1 MLSKIKSLIVLFA
14 GISLMSIGIAL
25 AKLAQLGTS
34 PISSIPNVMSYITPL
49 SIGNL
54 TILFM
59 VLMIFLQMIILREV
73 NIPIALQIIPGVVFG
88 WLIDVFV
95 DVFTQIGLPS
105 LMGHYLEQLAFT
117 LIGMVIL
124 SFGVFLEVNSRSILM
139 PGEGL
144 VVALTLRTKKP
155 FGNLKMIT
163 DLTMVAVALIISLV
177 YFHDLVGIRE
187 GTILAALF
195 TGRRV
200 TMYEPLIPF
209 IDRFTTKE
217 TK

>member
-1 MLSKIKSLIVLFA
+1 MLSKIKSLVVLFV

-54 TILFM
+54 TMIFM
-59 VLMIFLQMIILREV
+59 VLMIFLQMVILREV
-73 NIPIALQIIPGVVFG
+73 NLPIILQSVPGLAFG
-88 WLIDVFV
+88 GLIDVFV
-95 DVFTQIGLPS
+95 DVFTNLGLPA

-117 LIGMVIL
+117 LLGMVVL
-124 SFGVFLEVNSRSILM
+124 SLGVFFEVNSRSILM

-155 FGNLKMIT
+155 FGKLKMYT
-163 DLTMVAVALIISLV
+163 DLTMVAVALVISLL
-177 YFHDLVGIRE
+177 YFQGLVGIRE
-187 GTILAALF
+187 GTIIAALF
-195 TGRRV
+195 TGRLV
-200 TMYEPLIPF
+200 TLYSPLIPWV
-209 IDRFTTKE
+209 DRFTTK
-217 TK
+217 

>member
-1 MLSKIKSLIVLFA
+1 MLSKIKSLVVLFV

-54 TILFM
+54 TMIFM
-59 VLMIFLQMIILREV
+59 VLMIFLQMVILREV
-73 NIPIALQIIPGVVFG
+73 NLPIILQIVPGLAFG
-88 WLIDVFV
+88 GLIDVFV
-95 DVFTQIGLPS
+95 DVFTNLGLPA

-117 LIGMVIL
+117 LLGMLVL
-124 SFGVFLEVNSRSILM
+124 SLGVFFEVNSRSILM

-155 FGNLKMIT
+155 FGKLKMYT
-163 DLTMVAVALIISLV
+163 DLTMVAVALVISLL
-177 YFHDLVGIRE
+177 YFQGLVGIRE
-187 GTILAALF
+187 GTIIAALF
-195 TGRRV
+195 TGRLV
-200 TMYEPLIPF
+200 TLYSPLIPWV
-209 IDRFTTKE
+209 DRFTTK
-217 TK
+217 

>member
-1 MLSKIKSLIVLFA
+1 MLSKIKSLVVLFV

-54 TILFM
+54 TMIFM
-59 VLMIFLQMIILREV
+59 VLMIFLQMVILREV
-73 NIPIALQIIPGVVFG
+73 NLPIILQIVPGLAFG
-88 WLIDVFV
+88 GLIDVFV
-95 DVFTQIGLPS
+95 DVFTNLGLPA

-117 LIGMVIL
+117 LLGMVVL
-124 SFGVFLEVNSRSILM
+124 SLGVFFEVNSRSILM

-155 FGNLKMIT
+155 FGKLKMYT
-163 DLTMVAVALIISLV
+163 DFTMVAVALVISLL
-177 YFHDLVGIRE
+177 YFQGLVGIRE
-187 GTILAALF
+187 GTIIAALF
-195 TGRRV
+195 TGRLV
-200 TMYEPLIPF
+200 TLYSPLIPWV
-209 IDRFTTKE
+209 DRFTTK
-217 TK
+217 

>member
-1 MLSKIKSLIVLFA
+1 MLSKIKSLVVLFV

-54 TILFM
+54 TMIFM
-59 VLMIFLQMIILREV
+59 VLMIFLQMVILREV
-73 NIPIALQIIPGVVFG
+73 NLPIILQIVPGLAFG
-88 WLIDVFV
+88 GLIDVFV
-95 DVFTQIGLPS
+95 DVFTNLGLPA

-117 LIGMVIL
+117 LLGMVVL
-124 SFGVFLEVNSRSILM
+124 SLGVFFEVNSRSILM

-155 FGNLKMIT
+155 FGKLKMYT
-163 DLTMVAVALIISLV
+163 DLTMVAVALVISLLL
-177 YFHDLVGIRE
+177 FSRTCRDSRRNDHCG
-187 GTILAALF
+187 ALY
-195 TGRRV
+195 R
-200 TMYEPLIPF
+200 
-209 IDRFTTKE
+209 
-217 TK
+217 

>member
-1 MLSKIKSLIVLFA
+1 MLSKIKSLVVLFV

-54 TILFM
+54 TMIFM
-59 VLMIFLQMIILREV
+59 VLMIFLQMVILREV
-73 NIPIALQIIPGVVFG
+73 NLPIILQIVPGLAFG
-88 WLIDVFV
+88 GLIDVFV
-95 DVFTQIGLPS
+95 DVFTNLGLPA

-117 LIGMVIL
+117 LLGMVVL
-124 SFGVFLEVNSRSILM
+124 SLGVFFEVNSRSILM

-155 FGNLKMIT
+155 FGKLKMCT
-163 DLTMVAVALIISLV
+163 DLTMVAVALVISLL
-177 YFHDLVGIRE
+177 YFQGLVGIRE
-187 GTILAALF
+187 GTIIAALF
-195 TGRRV
+195 TGRLV
-200 TMYEPLIPF
+200 TLYSPLIPWV
-209 IDRFTTKE
+209 DRFTTK
-217 TK
+217 

>member
-1 MLSKIKSLIVLFA
+1 MLSKIKSLVVLFV

-54 TILFM
+54 TMIFM
-59 VLMIFLQMIILREV
+59 VLMIFLQMVILREV
-73 NIPIALQIIPGVVFG
+73 NLPIILQIVPGLAFG
-88 WLIDVFV
+88 GLIDVFV
-95 DVFTQIGLPS
+95 DVFTNLGLPA

-117 LIGMVIL
+117 LLGMVVL
-124 SFGVFLEVNSRSILM
+124 SLGVFFEVNSRSILM

-155 FGNLKMIT
+155 FGKLKMYT
-163 DLTMVAVALIISLV
+163 DLTMVAVALVISLL
-177 YFHDLVGIRE
+177 YFQGLVGIGE
-187 GTILAALF
+187 GTIIAALF
-195 TGRRV
+195 TGRLV
-200 TMYEPLIPF
+200 TLYSPLIPWV
-209 IDRFTTKE
+209 DRFTTK
-217 TK
+217 

>member
-1 MLSKIKSLIVLFA
+1 MLSKIKYLVVLFV

-54 TILFM
+54 TMIFM
-59 VLMIFLQMIILREV
+59 VLMIFLQMVILREV
-73 NIPIALQIIPGVVFG
+73 NLPIILQIVPGLAFG
-88 WLIDVFV
+88 GLIDVFV
-95 DVFTQIGLPS
+95 DVFTNLGLPA

-117 LIGMVIL
+117 LLGMVVL
-124 SFGVFLEVNSRSILM
+124 SLGVFFEVNSRSILM

-155 FGNLKMIT
+155 FGKLKMYT
-163 DLTMVAVALIISLV
+163 DLTMVAVALVISLL
-177 YFHDLVGIRE
+177 YFQGLVGIRE
-187 GTILAALF
+187 GTIIAALF
-195 TGRRV
+195 TGRLV
-200 TMYEPLIPF
+200 TLYSPLIPWV
-209 IDRFTTKE
+209 DRFTTK
-217 TK
+217 